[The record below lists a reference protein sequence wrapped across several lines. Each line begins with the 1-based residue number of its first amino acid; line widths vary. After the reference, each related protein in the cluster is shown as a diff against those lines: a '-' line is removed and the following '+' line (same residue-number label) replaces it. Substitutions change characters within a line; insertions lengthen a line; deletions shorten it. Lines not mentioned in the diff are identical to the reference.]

1 MATSDILGLFTSP
14 QQYQQNQ
21 LAQFQNRAFQ
31 EVQLNPFQQAAL
43 GARTAGYQLGQGI
56 GGALGGQDPQ
66 LQKIAQRQQ
75 IIGMI
80 DPNNPDS
87 YAQAIEAALR
97 GGDQEAAF
105 LLRNEMMKVR
115 QQGQQEQLNQLKTQD
130 YLTERGLGIQQRGMQ
145 ANALELS
152 KGLIKSDGTVDET
165 VYNDLLGYGQ
175 IGSAIIDQ
183 RLKATQGLESQ
194 QVQNLAKGLFKE
206 DGTRNKE
213 VEQKLSTTVAGRAI
227 LKQFIPETKVFKRG
241 DIITEQNPVSGDW
254 EVKTPTG
261 LKAVPAGANPIKA
274 MIDTKAI
281 DPTVIPFAQ
290 EIASQWDSLDDKGR
304 SDSLES
310 LTKVNNQAL
319 DRNQRKAEA
328 GAGGSD
334 KVQSS
339 KVTPDGTTIVV
350 MKNGTTKVISSQ
362 GDVLTGQARTDAIKN
377 SEDFG
382 ADVQE
387 RRAQG
392 RGIGELS
399 AKQVGLAFAEVGKIK
414 KNLGNIDDAIAA
426 IDAGANTGVIASKLP
441 NITAA
446 SIQLANVRQQL
457 GLDVIGS
464 VTFGAL
470 SEGELNLALDT
481 SLPMG
486 LAPKDLRAYLVN
498 KKTAQTKLAG
508 YLTEQ
513 ATYLTKRGNTLAGW
527 LEKVDNKA
535 TSGQSELPAGVVVR
549 KKP

>member
-105 LLRNEMMKVR
+105 LLRNEMMKVK
-115 QQGQQEQLNQLKTQD
+115 QQAQQEQLNQLKTQD